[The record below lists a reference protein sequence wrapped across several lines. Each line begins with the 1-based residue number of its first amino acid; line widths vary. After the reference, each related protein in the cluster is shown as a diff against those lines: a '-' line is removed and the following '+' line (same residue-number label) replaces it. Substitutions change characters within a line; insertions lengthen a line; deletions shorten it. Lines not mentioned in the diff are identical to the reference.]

1 MIGVEKYG
9 QIGLLAHAPDQRR
22 RLGDANEGALA
33 LGNPDHHRHLQ
44 VASRRDNRIEGD
56 EVREI
61 EVTHR
66 DSPAARIVETSIR
79 VFIRSELS
87 SRWWMRLTVAGSP
100 VVANN

>member
-1 MIGVEKYG
+1 MISSKPALAGFLGFVEAVRVIGVEKYG

-33 LGNPDHHRHLQ
+33 LGNPDHHGHLQ

-56 EVREI
+56 EVREV

-66 DSPAARIVETSIR
+66 DSPAARIVEHFDQGFHKVR
-79 VFIRSELS
+79 
-87 SRWWMRLTVAGSP
+87 A
-100 VVANN
+100 